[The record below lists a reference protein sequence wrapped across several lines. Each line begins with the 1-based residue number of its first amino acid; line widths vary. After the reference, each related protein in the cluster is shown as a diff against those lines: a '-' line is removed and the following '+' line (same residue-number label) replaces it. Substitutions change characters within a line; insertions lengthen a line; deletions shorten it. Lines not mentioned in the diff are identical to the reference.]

1 MDFFVSDR
9 LNLGRDSF
17 RSEGRTSPNSKMP
30 AFIGAGPFALAFAL
44 PFAAVTAFGAVPGA
58 CLGSGRGVLG

>member
-17 RSEGRTSPNSKMP
+17 RSEGRTLPNSKMP
-30 AFIGAGPFALAFAL
+30 AFIGAGAFAL

-58 CLGSGRGVLG
+58 CLGSGRRVLG